1 MDPLEEI
8 RKRVLGADFVEK
20 VLEARRM
27 TIGERIAA
35 GPKLFDLECERA
47 RQEIRSHNPQFTDEQ
62 VNEELR
68 RRLAAQR
75 AIDEAGIY
83 RDIRPVEE
91 ELMPFTLQG
100 KSDRGSVIKPS
111 EKAE

>member
-1 MDPLEEI
+1 
-8 RKRVLGADFVEK
+8 
-20 VLEARRM
+20 M

-47 RQEIRSHNPQFTDEQ
+47 RARARQEIRSHNPQFTDEQ
-62 VNEELR
+62 VNEELH

-83 RDIRPVEE
+83 RDIGPVEE

-100 KSDRGSVIKPS
+100 RSDRGSVIKPS